1 LSQFHEAYE
10 QPSDAPWHCRSGLD
24 WFIESWAVGV
34 LARRRFAGDFGWQGA
49 HPTCI
54 TDRRSIVVGLVPHVA
69 HSSILGTRYRSCA
82 YPRGSRVAKLR
93 IWLPNLQ
100 LGRSVRVMTS
110 NDLTTHPIH
119 LGLGA
124 TAVVEP
130 LFTGEMEW
138 YAGYGERHG
147 DADGVEGRLVSMHT
161 FSESWDVWEMHPVGS
176 EVVLC
181 VAGSIELVQEFDG
194 AEVTTALAPGEY
206 AINTPGTWHTANV
219 TESATAL
226 FITAG
231 EGTEHRGRA

>member
-1 LSQFHEAYE
+1 
-10 QPSDAPWHCRSGLD
+10 
-24 WFIESWAVGV
+24 
-34 LARRRFAGDFGWQGA
+34 
-49 HPTCI
+49 
-54 TDRRSIVVGLVPHVA
+54 
-69 HSSILGTRYRSCA
+69 
-82 YPRGSRVAKLR
+82 
-93 IWLPNLQ
+93 
-100 LGRSVRVMTS
+100 MTS

-181 VAGSIELVQEFDG
+181 VAGSIELVQELDG

-231 EGTEHRGRA
+231 EGTEHRGRT